1 MGDMEFINMKE
12 LFKKMIDG
20 AIQINRP
27 LLLTSKDRTETE
39 KISFLSHLLKYND
52 ITKENIFTLL
62 NEAMEVFNKRIE
74 TFMKNPNFADF
85 VKSVVEEWG
94 LVELNLY
101 SNDKTLNGKISMIER
116 LLENINELC
125 HNFREVNSRIES
137 NNITD
142 VIENDELVESMNTFL
157 KGIEDITKHFEELS
171 RITDDLMNNIDKV
184 SLQLLLDLSMKDKQL
199 YLELNDID
207 NDNNINENIHNV
219 FLNYAYILNLVR
231 KHVIY
236 YKSIIKKVKDI
247 TQNMS
252 TFMVESKLRVKKTD
266 RVFNLN
272 QQQEEIDKYLTELQA
287 EKF

>member
-20 AIQINRP
+20 EIQINRP

-101 SNDKTLNGKISMIER
+101 SNDKTLNGKISMIEE

>member
-20 AIQINRP
+20 EIQINRP

-101 SNDKTLNGKISMIER
+101 SNDNTLNGKISMIEE

-252 TFMVESKLRVKKTD
+252 TFMVESKLKVKKTD

-272 QQQEEIDKYLTELQA
+272 QQQEEIDKYLTELQD

>member
-20 AIQINRP
+20 EIQINRP
-27 LLLTSKDRTETE
+27 ILLISKDRTKTE

-101 SNDKTLNGKISMIER
+101 SNDKTLNGKISMIEE

-231 KHVIY
+231 KHVLY

-272 QQQEEIDKYLTELQA
+272 QQQEEIDKYLTELQS

>member
-20 AIQINRP
+20 EIQINRP

>member
-12 LFKKMIDG
+12 LFRKMIDG
-20 AIQINRP
+20 QIQINRP

-101 SNDKTLNGKISMIER
+101 SNDKTLNGKISMIEE

-252 TFMVESKLRVKKTD
+252 TFMVESKLKVKKTD

>member
-12 LFKKMIDG
+12 LFRKMIDG
-20 AIQINRP
+20 EIQINRP
-27 LLLTSKDRTETE
+27 ILLISEDRTKTE

-62 NEAMEVFNKRIE
+62 NEAMEVFNKRIKL
-74 TFMKNPNFADF
+74 FMKNPNFDDF
-85 VKSVVEEWG
+85 VQSVVEEWG
-94 LVELNLY
+94 LGELTLY
-101 SNDKTLNGKISMIER
+101 SNDKTLNDKISMIEE

-142 VIENDELVESMNTFL
+142 VIENDELVESMNAFL

-199 YLELNDID
+199 YLELNDIN

-252 TFMVESKLRVKKTD
+252 TFMVESKFRVKKTN

-272 QQQEEIDKYLTELQA
+272 QQQEEIDKYLSELQA
-287 EKF
+287 EQF

>member
-20 AIQINRP
+20 EIQINRP

-62 NEAMEVFNKRIE
+62 NEAMEVFNKRIKL
-74 TFMKNPNFADF
+74 FMKNPNFDDF
-85 VKSVVEEWG
+85 VQSVVEEWG

-142 VIENDELVESMNTFL
+142 VI
-157 KGIEDITKHFEELS
+157 
-171 RITDDLMNNIDKV
+171 
-184 SLQLLLDLSMKDKQL
+184 
-199 YLELNDID
+199 
-207 NDNNINENIHNV
+207 
-219 FLNYAYILNLVR
+219 
-231 KHVIY
+231 
-236 YKSIIKKVKDI
+236 
-247 TQNMS
+247 
-252 TFMVESKLRVKKTD
+252 
-266 RVFNLN
+266 
-272 QQQEEIDKYLTELQA
+272 
-287 EKF
+287 

>member
-101 SNDKTLNGKISMIER
+101 SNDKTLNGKISMIEE

-252 TFMVESKLRVKKTD
+252 TFMVESKLKVKKTD

-272 QQQEEIDKYLTELQA
+272 QQQEEIDKYLTELQD

>member
-1 MGDMEFINMKE
+1 MGDMEFIDMKA

-20 AIQINRP
+20 EIQINRP

-52 ITKENIFTLL
+52 ITKENIFSLL

-94 LVELNLY
+94 LVELTLY
-101 SNDKTLNGKISMIER
+101 SNDKTLNGKISMIEE

-142 VIENDELVESMNTFL
+142 VIENDELVESMNAFL
-157 KGIEDITKHFEELS
+157 KGIEDITKHFEELN

-219 FLNYAYILNLVR
+219 FLNYAYILNLIR

-236 YKSIIKKVKDI
+236 YKSIIKKVRDI

-252 TFMVESKLRVKKTD
+252 TFIVESKFRIKKTD

-272 QQQEEIDKYLTELQA
+272 QQQEEIDKYLTDLQS
-287 EKF
+287 ETF

>member
-20 AIQINRP
+20 GIQINRP
-27 LLLTSKDRTETE
+27 ILLTSKDRTETE

-101 SNDKTLNGKISMIER
+101 SNDKTLNGKISMIEE

-287 EKF
+287 ENF

>member
-101 SNDKTLNGKISMIER
+101 SNDKTLNGKISMIEE